1 MESFVGPLAFKDTSA
16 SSFVI
21 RFLRFPFLLI
31 SGEGFLAIHDRRI
44 SLLFS
49 FISFFLL
56 LSTVG

>member
-1 MESFVGPLAFKDTSA
+1 MGPLAFKDTSA